1 MREAIMELM
10 AASISDMTGVPFSEI
25 TEHTLFSDLGMK
37 SVNYSQLMVEL
48 ENEYEAE
55 LSYME
60 FHRKKTIGE
69 AVSYVEELLEE

>member
-1 MREAIMELM
+1 MQEEIKELM
-10 AASISDMTGVPFSEI
+10 AASISDMTGIPQSEI
-25 TEHTLFSDLGMK
+25 TEDTLFSDLGMK

-60 FHRKKTIGE
+60 FHRKKTVGE
-69 AVSYVEELLEE
+69 AVSYVAGLLEE